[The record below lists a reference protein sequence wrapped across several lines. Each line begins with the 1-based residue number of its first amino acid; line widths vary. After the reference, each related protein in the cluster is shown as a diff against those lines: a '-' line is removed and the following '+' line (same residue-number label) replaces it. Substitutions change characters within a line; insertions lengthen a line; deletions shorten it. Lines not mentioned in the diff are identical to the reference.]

1 MTWYEIPSCAP
12 FLTDVT
18 TRTSKGWK
26 SGRGKRIWKMTKN
39 NLDKVNYPKEGG
51 YTALSQ
57 CDYQFRV
64 VLVLKSENALI
75 GLMQTIGSWGGSLVG
90 MKKSWSR
97 VPRTIYSFKMK
108 TGDTSRAWRSSRQTP
123 WGKNSEPLKEFRCS
137 MRTSQICVLW
147 RQITVHFGEE
157 ISKRAKQNCK
167 NSFEF
172 RFCFPSY
179 SWVPPSV
186 PSLFTASVLIW
197 SG

>member
-1 MTWYEIPSCAP
+1 MTTGQLPLLRRTGPKTPLQSNFVATCA
-12 FLTDVT
+12 VC
-18 TRTSKGWK
+18 
-26 SGRGKRIWKMTKN
+26 SGTKRLFPVVNDQYGKRDIFS
-39 NLDKVNYPKEGG
+39 DCE
-51 YTALSQ
+51 
-57 CDYQFRV
+57 FRV

-75 GLMQTIGSWGGSLVG
+75 GLTQTIGSWGGSLVG

-97 VPRTIYSFKMK
+97 VLRTIYSFKMK
-108 TGDTSRAWRSSRQTP
+108 KTGDTSIAWRRRRQMP

-157 ISKRAKQNCK
+157 ISKWAKQNCK